1 MTAEVSVRPLAPLRM
16 PRLVGGDLVFR
27 LRGSWL
33 ERLLVLGDEA
43 MVVRVRQGGRG
54 EFVFSA
60 EGVEPAGLEGPG
72 ATNLREAGEESLAEG
87 IERMRFS
94 LGIDDDLTG
103 FHRAFR
109 NDELLGRALNGR
121 LQHRP
126 LRRPIAWEA
135 LLWAITEQLIEYR
148 RAARIQRQMIRRF
161 GIRLTPGATGHPADR
176 AGRLSRSPRGRKEA
190 GLASVPSP
198 GAIADAAP
206 AELEACGLSARRSVA
221 MVKVAR
227 EVVSGRVDPE
237 EQAGDRRLLSI
248 PEIGPWTIAC
258 LALRGRGEPDAL
270 LAGDLAQVKL
280 VGYLEG
286 LGRLAEV
293 EEVEEFYAPY
303 APWRG
308 LAGEYLVRA
317 YGSAVH
323 GPGNRTRIR
332 QQALRHAA

>member
-1 MTAEVSVRPLAPLRM
+1 M
-16 PRLVGGDLVFR
+16 PRLVGGDRVFR
-27 LRGSWL
+27 LRGPWL
-33 ERLLVLGDEA
+33 ERLLILEDEA
-43 MVVRVRQGGRG
+43 MIVRVREGGGG
-54 EFVFSA
+54 EFVFA
-60 EGVEPAGLEGPG
+60 ADPVDPAMLEGPG
-72 ATNLREAGEESLAEG
+72 AGSLREAGEAALETGVARL
-87 IERMRFS
+87 RFS
-94 LGIDDDLTG
+94 LGIDDDLG
-103 FHRAFR
+103 EFHRAFR
-109 NDELLGRALNGR
+109 GDPLLGRALNGR

-126 LRRPIAWEA
+126 LRRPEAWEA

-161 GIRLTPGATGHPADR
+161 GVRLAPGVAIRPADGAR
-176 AGRLSRSPRGRKEA
+176 QPSRSPRGRRES
-190 GLASVPSP
+190 GLATVPAP
-198 GAIADAAP
+198 ATIAGAAP

-227 EVVSGRVDPE
+227 EVASGRVDPADP
-237 EQAGDRRLLSI
+237 AGDRRLLAIS
-248 PEIGPWTIAC
+248 EVGPWTIAC
-258 LALRGRGEPDAL
+258 LAFRGRGEPDAL

-308 LAGEYLVRA
+308 LAGEYLVKA
-317 YGSAVH
+317 LGSAVH

-332 QQALRHAA
+332 QAALRHAA